1 MLDSN
6 RIRGNFQSSAHD
18 WIEAFDELRAEA
30 ASDELDAY
38 VKNAHENLDGHDT
51 DEWLE
56 SVMDVFYR
64 LMAHD
69 PFSTWREEDPNR
81 AKRLATL
88 TNLLEAFTNIY
99 NGKLRTSGHYEGQIS
114 HGWLVNFYYNFVQ
127 YVANSGFD
135 EPEDPYDKIPEGFA
149 QVMTVHQAKGLEFP
163 VVLAADIDKSD
174 GPDGTHFMEDV
185 LAPYSDLDTDESSAK
200 VRADGDNIRRFFVQ
214 YSRAQDALVLAGAR
228 SNVEQIALGNSADGT
243 PITPDDLEAAGRV
256 LTDSNDFSR
265 FDVIDREFDRGAGVR
280 RRYSVTGDILSYR
293 RCARQY
299 GHFSDYGFSPAQAAQ
314 LYFGTVVH
322 ETLDRMHQQYRG
334 QLDEVEASVPEEADI
349 ERYFEQVSN
358 ALIAHGTKPMS
369 GEAKERALEYIK
381 EFNEEMAEELYPRV
395 KDTEHRLQAQ
405 HQDFVIE
412 GTVDVLIREDG
423 TDSEEPSDWE
433 IWDYKASQLPDKG
446 NIDLENYRYQMQV
459 YAGLY
464 EQKNGVLPSRA
475 VLYFMG
481 ESDPEQAQVEIE
493 FDRDQ
498 IDSAMETFSS
508 TVGSIER
515 SRESQEWNPPEKP
528 PSKETCTSC
537 DLRWDCPVV
546 EDEYPMR
553 AP

>member
-1 MLDSN
+1 M
-6 RIRGNFQSSAHD
+6 
-18 WIEAFDELRAEA
+18 
-30 ASDELDAY
+30 
-38 VKNAHENLDGHDT
+38 
-51 DEWLE
+51 
-56 SVMDVFYR
+56 
-64 LMAHD
+64 
-69 PFSTWREEDPNR
+69 
-81 AKRLATL
+81 
-88 TNLLEAFTNIY
+88 
-99 NGKLRTSGHYEGQIS
+99 
-114 HGWLVNFYYNFVQ
+114 
-127 YVANSGFD
+127 
-135 EPEDPYDKIPEGFA
+135 
-149 QVMTVHQAKGLEFP
+149 
-163 VVLAADIDKSD
+163 
-174 GPDGTHFMEDV
+174 
-185 LAPYSDLDTDESSAK
+185 
-200 VRADGDNIRRFFVQ
+200 
-214 YSRAQDALVLAGAR
+214 
-228 SNVEQIALGNSADGT
+228 
-243 PITPDDLEAAGRV
+243 
-256 LTDSNDFSR
+256 
-265 FDVIDREFDRGAGVR
+265 IDREFDRGAGVR